1 MGDYWLN
8 EHDNIVKLINSL
20 TADIKEY
27 SIQQRNN
34 PGIVQKNTPAKLRN
48 GLVHITNEILRLQ
61 DSLTYGNNRNIQ
73 EKELLRRKNKVE
85 SLISMKNQL
94 NSTLDAAINNTSQK
108 NELMGN
114 NNGVGIGYSNR
125 QFGKPKETEATKQFD
140 NQQLFTNQQH
150 IMREQDE
157 SLDLLSQ
164 SIMRQ
169 KNMAHAM
176 SNELDQHNEM
186 LDDVEIGTDAV
197 SMRLRNANRRMETIK
212 QNAGSTCMIVC
223 IVILIILIVVLI
235 ATDSGCKIYNDPKH
249 CP

>member
-1 MGDYWLN
+1 MGDVWLN

-27 SIQQRNN
+27 AIQQRNN
-34 PGIVQKNTPAKLRN
+34 PGVVQKNTPTKLRN

-85 SLISMKNQL
+85 SLVSMKNQL
-94 NSTLDAAINNTSQK
+94 IATLDAAINNTSQK

-114 NNGVGIGYSNR
+114 NGGNIGYSGR
-125 QFGKPKETEATKQFD
+125 QFGKPKETEVTKQYD
-140 NQQLFTNQQH
+140 NQQLFLNQQH
-150 IMREQDE
+150 VMREQDE

-169 KNMAHAM
+169 KNIAHAM
-176 SNELDQHNEM
+176 GNELEQHNEM
-186 LDDVEIGTDAV
+186 LDDIEIGTDAV

-223 IVILIILIVVLI
+223 IVILIILIVVLV
-235 ATDSGCKIYNDPKH
+235 ATDSGCKIYNDPNH